1 MNKLLTRLI
10 VENWRAKLM
19 SLIVA
24 AAVWYLIKKN
34 QDSTL
39 EGWPALPEHH
49 KSIPA
54 QKP

>member
-1 MNKLLTRLI
+1 VNKLLRRLI

-34 QDSTL
+34 QETTV
-39 EGWPALPEHH
+39 EGWPTLPERH
-49 KSIPA
+49 KTLEI
-54 QKP
+54 QKQ

>member
-1 MNKLLTRLI
+1 
-10 VENWRAKLM
+10 M

-39 EGWPALPEHH
+39 EGWPTLPERL
-49 KSIPA
+49 KAIPA
-54 QKP
+54 EKP